1 MNLWKEI
8 NKVGTTSN
16 EKKVIEK
23 PGYLVHNI
31 KGCGLYLFDL
41 HIFDAIRRTPRTAM
55 RDEYEITDSI
65 QILIEDGFL
74 VKQLTIVKEDVNLTV
89 PDDLIKSN
97 MWMLK

>member
-1 MNLWKEI
+1 
-8 NKVGTTSN
+8 VGTTSN

-31 KGCGLYLFDL
+31 KRCGLYLFDL
-41 HIFDAIRRTPRTAM
+41 RIFDAIRQTPRTAM

>member
-1 MNLWKEI
+1 
-8 NKVGTTSN
+8 
-16 EKKVIEK
+16 
-23 PGYLVHNI
+23 
-31 KGCGLYLFDL
+31 
-41 HIFDAIRRTPRTAM
+41 M